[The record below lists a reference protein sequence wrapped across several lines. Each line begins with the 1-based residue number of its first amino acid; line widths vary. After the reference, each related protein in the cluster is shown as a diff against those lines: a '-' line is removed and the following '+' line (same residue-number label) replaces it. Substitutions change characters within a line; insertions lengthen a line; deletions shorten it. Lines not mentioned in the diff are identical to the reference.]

1 MSSYKLQAVIFS
13 LPVFLASLFLFPYF
27 TGGDQ
32 VHYRL
37 FYDGVLGRSP
47 AEAFSFYSD
56 TLGTSEP
63 GYFFLIY
70 FFSGFV
76 SKDILLSLINFLFT
90 YFIFLWL
97 LINRVRFYILPLL
110 LLNFYFL
117 VLLFS
122 AERLKLSLL
131 FFLISYFSVG
141 VIRYVLYAFSLFS
154 HVQVLMLFASIQ
166 SKRLI
171 YFFRRF
177 LVGRVAFDFLP
188 LFFSFFLG
196 GTLVVFLWGHISA
209 KFIVYHE
216 LWSGWGALIKPL
228 LFTCLAMYYAKGKCL
243 EALLASAPMVVASF
257 LIGAERVVMFSYFVF
272 MFYSLRCSRGVN
284 FGVIAFSFYFLWRG
298 IIFLYNIINYGD
310 GFFFVD

>member
-1 MSSYKLQAVIFS
+1 MVMSSYKLQAVLFS
-13 LPVFLASLFLFPYF
+13 LPVFLASLLLFPYF

-37 FYDGVLGRSP
+37 FYDGVVGRSP

-56 TLGTSEP
+56 TLGSSEP

-97 LINRVRFYILPLL
+97 LTNRVRFYIFPLL

-131 FFLISYFSVG
+131 FFLMSYFSVG
-141 VIRYVLYAFSLFS
+141 VIRYVLFGFSLFS
-154 HVQVLMLFASIQ
+154 HAQVLMLFASIQ
-166 SKRLI
+166 SKRVV
-171 YFFRRF
+171 YFLEGFW
-177 LVGRVAFDFLP
+177 LVGLLSIFCH
-188 LFFSFFLG
+188 SFFLFFWG
-196 GTLVVFLWGHISA
+196 GL
-209 KFIVYHE
+209 
-216 LWSGWGALIKPL
+216 
-228 LFTCLAMYYAKGKCL
+228 
-243 EALLASAPMVVASF
+243 
-257 LIGAERVVMFSYFVF
+257 
-272 MFYSLRCSRGVN
+272 
-284 FGVIAFSFYFLWRG
+284 
-298 IIFLYNIINYGD
+298 
-310 GFFFVD
+310 